1 MINKSHISCIPL
13 CNICYLS
20 PCICHPVLSDIR
32 YPIPNMGYPISD
44 TQYWL
49 SDILYP
55 YHIPV
60 QIDGFAKAGEEIT
73 ISYMNLFSQDPD
85 WQSRWFL
92 AKCFQTNLNFEYMQK
107 LDVKATSAPKAKLSL
122 ETLLNSYN
130 SLM

>member
-1 MINKSHISCIPL
+1 MINKSHISVPVAFL
-13 CNICYLS
+13 CVTS
-20 PCICHPVLSDIR
+20 FICHPVFATQYMLSDIR

-85 WQSRWFL
+85 WQSRWFFG
-92 AKCFQTNLNFEYMQK
+92 KMFSNQ
-107 LDVKATSAPKAKLSL
+107 S
-122 ETLLNSYN
+122 
-130 SLM
+130 